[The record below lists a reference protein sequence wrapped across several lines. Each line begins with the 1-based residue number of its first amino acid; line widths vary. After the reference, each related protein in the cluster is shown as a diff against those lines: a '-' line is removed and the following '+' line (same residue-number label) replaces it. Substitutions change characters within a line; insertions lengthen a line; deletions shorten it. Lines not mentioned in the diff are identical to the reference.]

1 MGAPDRRTE
10 PVAPWATEQAPADAP
25 APVAESDSGGDTF
38 AEHPEV
44 FVGAAFASGLG
55 VALVLKWLGSR

>member
-1 MGAPDRRTE
+1 MEAPDRRTE
-10 PVAPWATEQAPADAP
+10 PVAPWATEQSPVEAP
-25 APVAESDSGGDTF
+25 APVPDGDSGGDTF

-44 FVGAAFASGLG
+44 FVGAAFAGGIG